1 MSTETI
7 LLLLLMPVVHELS
20 VIWAYQALKRALDIE
35 EGRFFTWRF
44 GPTMAIIMLPGVN
57 TLFAIGDVL
66 VTIALL
72 PLVYAHPH
80 PQLSLDDEEAEIVY
94 SRGKTYLFASDTS

>member
-7 LLLLLMPVVHELS
+7 LLLVLMPVVHELS
-20 VIWAYQALKRALDIE
+20 VIWAYQALKRASDIE

-44 GPTMAIIMLPGVN
+44 GPTMVIVMLPGVN

-66 VTIALL
+66 VTIVLL
-72 PLVYAHPH
+72 PLAYAHPH
-80 PQLSLDDEEAEIVY
+80 PSLDDEEAEIAY
-94 SRGKTYLFASDTS
+94 NLGETHLFASDTS